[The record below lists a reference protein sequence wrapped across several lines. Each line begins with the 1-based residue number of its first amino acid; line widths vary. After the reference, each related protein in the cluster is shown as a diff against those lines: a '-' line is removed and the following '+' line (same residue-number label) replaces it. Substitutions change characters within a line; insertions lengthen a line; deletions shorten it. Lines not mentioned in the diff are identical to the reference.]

1 MAEKLPA
8 ELAQEIATTADGR
21 DITRP
26 FVRDLE
32 EPKDPRLL
40 GAVDWGVYDRI
51 LLDDQVKSTMAQRIS
66 AVVSRDWDVL
76 PGDDEDPR
84 AVEAADRLKLVLEA
98 ASIDRVQEKMRWASF
113 YGYAVAELLWFAR
126 DGRLD
131 FTLRVRHARRFRF
144 TPAGE
149 LRLLTMAAPRGEP
162 LPDRKFWVVRA
173 GATDDDEFYGRGL
186 AEWLYWPVLFKR
198 NGLRF
203 WNKFLDRFALPTAL
217 GKYRPGA
224 PREEIQRLLQALQA
238 ISNDS
243 GIAIPDG
250 AAVELLQAANAGPEF
265 AAMPRY
271 MDEAIAKIVLSQTMT
286 TEDGAGGRA
295 TGQIHAGVKL
305 EVIKADADTDSDSFN
320 EGPARWWTDLNFG
333 PDVASP
339 RFVRIVEEE
348 ADLKRQAEVDEA
360 LDRLGWARN
369 DDSFRDTFGDG
380 YDRKPEPQAPAVVP
394 RLPANDDA
402 DPDDE
407 QQQSPRAEISFAAN
421 DPAPLYVKRRL
432 KNASRLVAWAKKAGF
447 KSTIDPADM
456 HVTVLYSRRP
466 VDWFKLADDWGGGEP
481 LVIGPAGPRRIVRLG
496 DKGEAVALLFGSGRL
511 QWRHDD
517 MISQGA
523 SHDHAEYLPHVTISY
538 DAGDVDLD
546 ALEPYDGPLTF
557 GPEEFEPIQEGWHEN
572 VRQVSLA
579 EGEGDIVDAVAAQLV
594 EQGLTPMS
602 PLLIPL
608 VEAIEKS
615 GSAED
620 LEAHLLAAVG
630 AGKAEQLAD
639 LLARAGFGMRLA
651 AEGDAD
657 R

>member
-1 MAEKLPA
+1 MADKLPA
-8 ELAQEIATTADGR
+8 ELAQEIATTGNGR

-40 GAVDWGVYDRI
+40 GEVAWGVYDRI
-51 LLDDQVKSTMAQRIS
+51 LLDDQVKSTMGQRIS

-98 ASIDRVQEKMRWASF
+98 ASIDRVQEKMRWATF
-113 YGYAVAELLWFAR
+113 YGYAVAELIWLPGP
-126 DGRLD
+126 DSID
-131 FTLRVRHARRFRF
+131 FTFKVRHARRFRF

-149 LRLLTMAAPRGEP
+149 LRLLTTAAPRGEP

-203 WNKFLDRFALPTAL
+203 WNKFLDKFAVPPAI
-217 GKYRPGA
+217 GKYRLGS
-224 PREEIQRLLQALQA
+224 PREEIQRLLAALQA
-238 ISNDS
+238 LANDT
-243 GIAIPDG
+243 GIVIPDG
-250 AAVELLQAANAGPEF
+250 AAIELLNAANAGPDFEK
-265 AAMPRY
+265 MPRL

-286 TEDGAGGRA
+286 TDDGAGGRA

-320 EGPARWWTDLNFG
+320 EGPARWWTDLNYG

-348 ADLKRQAEVDEA
+348 ADLKQQAETDEA

-369 DDSFRDTFGDG
+369 EDSFRDTYGDG
-380 YDRKPEPQAPAVVP
+380 YDRKPKPETPPPAAPGE
-394 RLPANDDA
+394 PANDDEA
-402 DPDDE
+402 GDDP
-407 QQQSPRAEISFAAN
+407 
-421 DPAPLYVKRRL
+421 V
-432 KNASRLVAWAKKAGF
+432 
-447 KSTIDPADM
+447 DPADPA
-456 HVTVLYSRRP
+456 V
-466 VDWFKLADDWGGGEP
+466 EP
-481 LVIGPAGPRRIVRLG
+481 
-496 DKGEAVALLFGSGRL
+496 
-511 QWRHDD
+511 
-517 MISQGA
+517 
-523 SHDHAEYLPHVTISY
+523 
-538 DAGDVDLD
+538 
-546 ALEPYDGPLTF
+546 
-557 GPEEFEPIQEGWHEN
+557 
-572 VRQVSLA
+572 VSLA
-579 EGEGDIVDAVAAQLV
+579 EGEGDIVDAIAAQLV
-594 EQGLTPMS
+594 DQGLTPMS
-602 PLLIPL
+602 PMLIPL

-615 GSAED
+615 GSAEE
-620 LEAHLLAAVG
+620 LEANLLAAVG
-630 AGKAEQLAD
+630 AGKAEQLAE
-639 LLARAGFGMRLA
+639 LLARAGFGMRMA